1 MANNRFR
8 NVPRFPTQ
16 QSGAH
21 PKIGIL
27 QSLVVGMHE
36 ALPDS
41 ISQSHSMNE
50 SAIGADS
57 GRRVYAQLLDIES
70 TAKKN
75 VYVLASHSH
84 FYMEGVYNTEAWR
97 TRGGVLPGWIVGTAG
112 APRYALPPNWKD
124 AKAAET
130 NVYGYLLGTVQP
142 DGSVKFDFQHIVE
155 SQVPAAVV
163 ERYKSE
169 FVHWC
174 FAENRG

>member
-1 MANNRFR
+1 MTWLRGVLDRARAN
-8 NVPRFPTQ
+8 P
-16 QSGAH
+16 AI
-21 PKIGIL
+21 K
-27 QSLVVGMHE
+27 SLVVGMHE